1 MDACN
6 LYNHFIEYKKSGVG
20 ERGGGCVGCGG
31 RGHGCGVAE
40 ISKGRSH
47 SDDMESLQLHVLS
60 IWTILQTS
68 SYVIV
73 VSITFSKRGCTSRL
87 KII

>member
-1 MDACN
+1 MHVICMTTLLN
-6 LYNHFIEYKKSGVG
+6 TRNRGWGK
-20 ERGGGCVGCGG
+20 GGGVAWGAGDG
-31 RGHGCGVAE
+31 GHGCGVAE

-73 VSITFSKRGCTSRL
+73 VSITFTKRGCTSRL